1 VTAAATR
8 RLSAQEIAALTGG
21 RVIAPAPDGEGTGG
35 DQTIA
40 GIAALDRAAPGDL
53 SFLASARYLQYYQR
67 TRATIV
73 LIKPEFERAPC
84 AAIRV
89 VVANPHG
96 ALQTLIPLLYPQ
108 PVWEP
113 GVHATAVIG
122 RGATWEDPIR
132 IGPNVVIG
140 EAVRIGRNARIDAGC
155 VVGDGVVIGDDA
167 QLFPNVVCYP
177 GTVLGHRVM
186 LHAGVRLGSDG
197 FGYVTGK
204 PGETHR
210 KIPHVGRCL
219 LGDDVEIGANSTV
232 DRGSVDD
239 TVIGDGTKI
248 DNLVQVGHNVRIG
261 ARCLIMAQT
270 GIAGSTRIEDDCIIS
285 GQVGLAGHFTVG
297 RAARIA
303 AQAGVWGD
311 VKPGA
316 SVSGYP
322 AREHRD
328 QLRAAAALNRLVKMV
343 DDLED
348 LVSRKPPTP

>member
-1 VTAAATR
+1 M
-8 RLSAQEIAALTGG
+8 
-21 RVIAPAPDGEGTGG
+21 
-35 DQTIA
+35 
-40 GIAALDRAAPGDL
+40 
-53 SFLASARYLQYYQR
+53 
-67 TRATIV
+67 
-73 LIKPEFERAPC
+73 
-84 AAIRV
+84 
-89 VVANPHG
+89 VANPHG
-96 ALQTLIPLLYPQ
+96 ALLALIPLLYPQ
-108 PVWEP
+108 PVWSP
-113 GVHATAVIG
+113 GVHASAVIG
-122 RGATWEDPIR
+122 RDARWEDPIR

-140 EAVRIGRNARIDAGC
+140 EGVRVGRNARLDAGC
-155 VVGDGVVIGDDA
+155 VIGDGVEIGDDA
-167 QLFPNVVCYP
+167 QLFPSVVCYP
-177 GTVLGHRVM
+177 GTILGHRVM

-197 FGYVTGK
+197 FGYVTGQ
-204 PGETHR
+204 PGESHR
-210 KIPHVGRCL
+210 KIPHVGRCV

-297 RAARIA
+297 KAARIA

-322 AREHRD
+322 AREHRE
-328 QLRAAAALNRLVKMV
+328 QLRAAAAINRLVKLV
-343 DDLED
+343 DELED
-348 LVSRKPPTP
+348 LVRRKPPTA